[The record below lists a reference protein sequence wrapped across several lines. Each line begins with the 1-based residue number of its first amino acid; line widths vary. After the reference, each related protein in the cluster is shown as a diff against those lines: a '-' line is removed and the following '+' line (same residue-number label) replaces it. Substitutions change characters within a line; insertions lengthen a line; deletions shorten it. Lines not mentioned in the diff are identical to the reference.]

1 MLTLARDCAAE
12 VIGTAF
18 FDVEMD
24 ALDYSIED
32 DGSLK
37 LSDRPYLQVF
47 ATLFLPDWAILPT
60 CGLELGLEGS
70 GGAEGNRGGGCGMD
84 FRGGVEAG
92 R

>member
-1 MLTLARDCAAE
+1 MLTLACDCAAE

-47 ATLFLPDWAILPT
+47 ATFFCLIGQFCQPAIWSWD
-60 CGLELGLEGS
+60 LGGQEVRRGTGVGVAAWVL
-70 GGAEGNRGGGCGMD
+70 GGRG
-84 FRGGVEAG
+84 
-92 R
+92 